1 MTLVRFL
8 IFFSLFVILN
18 VYLFVRGW
26 QALPGRW
33 THIVYTVVFLVAST
47 SVFLAIFLGNRLPLW
62 LSHFLEIVGGYWI
75 ILFVFILAATFLADI
90 LRMADKWLGFFP
102 QWISGNYREV
112 KLGYFISVIVLL
124 TLISVFGYI
133 RFNNPIITRLNIS
146 TDNVKGKVHLV
157 VASDFHLG
165 NIIRKGRLG
174 RWVDTINNLK
184 PDIILITGDLF
195 DHNMQSV
202 ELQAMDQELA
212 QLHAPYG
219 VFAIP
224 GNHDYY
230 AGIDSAIRY
239 MRKSGIRV
247 LRDDTVTIAGK
258 LAIVGRDDYTN
269 PNRKALQSLVNGL
282 KRELPIVVLDHQPRS
297 FSESQE
303 NQIDLHISGHT
314 HDGQI
319 FPFNYIVSKIY
330 ELGYGYKKAGK
341 THYYVSSGLGL
352 WGAPIRLG
360 TRSEIVS
367 IVLEVDSDGS

>member
-1 MTLVRFL
+1 
-8 IFFSLFVILN
+8 
-18 VYLFVRGW
+18 
-26 QALPGRW
+26 
-33 THIVYTVVFLVAST
+33 
-47 SVFLAIFLGNRLPLW
+47 
-62 LSHFLEIVGGYWI
+62 
-75 ILFVFILAATFLADI
+75 
-90 LRMADKWLGFFP
+90 
-102 QWISGNYREV
+102 
-112 KLGYFISVIVLL
+112 
-124 TLISVFGYI
+124 
-133 RFNNPIITRLNIS
+133 
-146 TDNVKGKVHLV
+146 
-157 VASDFHLG
+157 
-165 NIIRKGRLG
+165 
-174 RWVDTINNLK
+174 
-184 PDIILITGDLF
+184 
-195 DHNMQSV
+195 
-202 ELQAMDQELA
+202 
-212 QLHAPYG
+212 
-219 VFAIP
+219 
-224 GNHDYY
+224 
-230 AGIDSAIRY
+230 